1 MKANR
6 FDQALSQIPKE
17 WGVSIPDSIAE
28 GTEKYFH
35 VIMVKRTHIPAEE
48 TYRTQAYVQQ
58 YPQEAWLKKGGVKDN
73 LPLLGYNKAF
83 ILHDPTIKVEVKVEE
98 KKPAGRPKKQVEESE
113 D

>member
-28 GTEKYFH
+28 GTESYFH
-35 VIMVKRTHIPAEE
+35 VIMIKRTHIPAEE
-48 TYRTQAYVQQ
+48 TYKTVSYVQQ

-73 LPLLGYNKAF
+73 LPLLGYNKAY
-83 ILHDPTIKVEVKVEE
+83 ILHDPTVKVVAPKEE
-98 KKPAGRPKKQVEESE
+98 KKPAGRPKKQIEAE